1 MNAPATVTSQ
11 ACPDPLRNPENLAEN
26 LFRTRRQTSA
36 LAAPLGA
43 EDQAAQAN
51 EDASPTKWHL
61 AHTSWFFETFV
72 LQPFLPGY
80 RTFDE
85 RFNYCFNSY
94 YEAQGARQPRA
105 QRGLLTRPTCS
116 EVRDYRA
123 HVDEA
128 LQKLFAGSLAAD
140 DEEVLKRD
148 RDRRPSR
155 AAASGAVAD
164 RHSEPLRAEPAASGL
179 SRGRAR
185 CARVARPSRF
195 ASSNSRAGAA
205 RWAMPAQDSPSTMKA
220 RATTSCCARSG
231 SPIGSSTNAEWLA
244 FMADGGYRTPGL
256 WLADGW
262 ARVANGRLAR
272 AALLGGAATGS
283 GCR

>member
-1 MNAPATVTSQ
+1 MSGAARRPRFRLWQRGTCAFLWNRRRRLAVSGPTEAASREECPNECAGDCNLASLPRSASQ
-11 ACPDPLRNPENLAEN
+11 PQNLAEN

-123 HVDEA
+123 HVDDA
-128 LQKLFAGSLAAD
+128 LQKLFAGSLA
-140 DEEVLKRD
+140 
-148 RDRRPSR
+148 
-155 AAASGAVAD
+155 
-164 RHSEPLRAEPAASGL
+164 
-179 SRGRAR
+179 GR
-185 CARVARPSRF
+185 
-195 ASSNSRAGAA
+195 
-205 RWAMPAQDSPSTMKA
+205 
-220 RATTSCCARSG
+220 
-231 SPIGSSTNAEWLA
+231 
-244 FMADGGYRTPGL
+244 
-256 WLADGW
+256 
-262 ARVANGRLAR
+262 
-272 AALLGGAATGS
+272 
-283 GCR
+283 